1 MLRFLE
7 IMSYDEAAGR
17 TVAELDRWASQVM
30 VEDEEDRRQLAE
42 AVGRQVNDLLR
53 ALRERRL
60 SEEGREGMV
69 DLAAGVASHVDFGLL
84 RDTIERRAIDLEP
97 LAVDVAR
104 MIVADPVAMANLMAL
119 LPTLA
124 NASMRLTDQTLSSLS
139 MPAEMKASALFA
151 MLGDLDTRAAGQVI
165 NELSK
170 LVVELHEGN
179 LVLGG
184 TEPRFR
190 EVFTCLTESVLDH
203 VDPERA
209 GLMLVALAEDL
220 QVVAASLGDVAW
232 RNPELLRQLVGAMMT
247 SVHAVMAGLTD
258 ATGRLEQLPD
268 EAVDALTATIDE
280 HLEAQTAGRLINNV
294 VALTERLID
303 RHPELPDKV
312 ADQLGEV
319 LDVGRLLG
327 VGRKLLGPLV
337 TRALPGEGG
346 LGLTPKAVG
355 EALNDA
361 VQGYGERVA
370 ADPERLRDSLAA
382 AVEPLDAHALEDAV
396 EQTWAQLG
404 AVLAR
409 RPELVLAVVRPA
421 APVAL
426 QLLRQSL
433 QGVVERSARL
443 PAILRRKR

>member
-7 IMSYDEAAGR
+7 IMSYDEAAER
-17 TVAELDRWASQVM
+17 TVAELDRWASQVR
-30 VEDEEDRRQLAE
+30 VEDEHDRRQLAE
-42 AVGRQVNDLLR
+42 AVGRQVNDVLR

-60 SEEGREGMV
+60 SEEGRADVV
-69 DLAAGVASHVDFGLL
+69 DLAAGVARHVDFGLL
-84 RDTIERRAIDLEP
+84 RDTIEQRATDLEP
-97 LAVDVAR
+97 LAAEVAR
-104 MIVADPVAMANLMAL
+104 VIVADPVAMANLMAL

-124 NASMRLTDQTLSSLS
+124 NASLRLTDQTLSSLS

-151 MLGDLDTRAAGQVI
+151 MLGDLDTRAAAQVI

-190 EVFTCLTESVLDH
+190 EVFTRLTESVLDH
-203 VDPERA
+203 VDQEQLA
-209 GLMLVALAEDL
+209 LTVVALAEDL
-220 QVVAASLGDVAW
+220 QVITASLGDVAW

-247 SVHAVMAGLTD
+247 SVHAVMRGLTD
-258 ATGRLEQLPD
+258 ATARLEQLPD
-268 EAVDALTATIDE
+268 EAIDALTATIDE
-280 HLEAQTAGRLINNV
+280 HLEAQTAGRLLNSV
-294 VALTERLID
+294 VALTERLLD
-303 RHPELPDKV
+303 RNPELPEKV
-312 ADQLGEV
+312 ANQLGEV
-319 LDVGRLLG
+319 LDVRRLLG

-337 TRALPGEGG
+337 TRALPGEGAF
-346 LGLTPKAVG
+346 GLTPKAVG

-361 VQGYGERVA
+361 VQGYGRRLA
-370 ADPERLRDSLAA
+370 ADPDRLRDSLADV
-382 AVEPLDAHALEDAV
+382 VEPLDAGALEDAL
-396 EQTWAQLG
+396 EQAWNQLG

-421 APVAL
+421 APVVL